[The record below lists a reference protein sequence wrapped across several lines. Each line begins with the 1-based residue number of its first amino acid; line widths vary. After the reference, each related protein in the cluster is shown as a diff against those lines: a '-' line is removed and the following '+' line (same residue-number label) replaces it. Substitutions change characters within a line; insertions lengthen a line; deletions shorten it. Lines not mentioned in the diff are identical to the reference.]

1 MRIAS
6 KAMES
11 QRGEY
16 CQMILTSLFRRGRKA
31 RRGIARGKSMREVDH
46 TAFFHI
52 SAAIK
57 NQKDLASIFAIIG
70 REVLHCLY
78 AHRSG
83 IFLTNGSSA
92 VLKPQFT
99 YAPDPMDGK
108 VGILEEKEIAKRCVH
123 QKRPFLLREPKDF
136 EEFFKYEERDRKITS
151 IMSAPFF
158 VGNRPTGAITI
169 SRIDEK
175 TKFTDKDLQ
184 FFCTFANHVSIA
196 MQTENLSEEMRKA
209 VLFQKNYEKYMD
221 DILNQ
226 LQSLSQEERKRIDEH
241 IGQILSQ
248 VKSKTSPENLTAEI
262 PSAEAGILQLAAEI
276 QAADAA
282 DFAEKAQVEFDSKA
296 LKFAKDLT
304 TLNVFIPTADPKD
317 LGEEF
322 CMRLHLPDGD
332 PLQLTCR
339 VILSNRYGKESQNLR
354 RGMGIKF
361 IDPKPEAQKRLI
373 NYLKS
378 LSPKGLPSEENA
390 PPLVQQLDIQY
401 EGAP

>member
-1 MRIAS
+1 
-6 KAMES
+6 
-11 QRGEY
+11 
-16 CQMILTSLFRRGRKA
+16 MILTSLFHRGRGA
-31 RRGIARGKSMREVDH
+31 RRGIARAKDLRDVDH

-57 NQKDLASIFAIIG
+57 NQKDLASIFALVG
-70 REVLHCLY
+70 REVLHCLF

-92 VLKPQFT
+92 VLKPQFA
-99 YAPDPMDGK
+99 YSPDPMDSK
-108 VGILEEKEIAKRCVH
+108 VGILEEKEIAKRSV
-123 QKRPFLLREPKDF
+123 QEKRPFVLREPKDF
-136 EEFFKYEERDRKITS
+136 EEFFNYEGRDRKISS

-158 VGNRPTGAITI
+158 VRNRAAGAITI

-175 TKFTDKDLQ
+175 AKFTDKDLQ
-184 FFCTFANHVSIA
+184 FLCTFANYVSIA
-196 MQTENLSEEMRKA
+196 MQSENLNEEMRKA

-226 LQSLSQEERKRIDEH
+226 LQSLSQDERKRIDEH

-248 VKSKTSPENLTAEI
+248 VKSKTSPENQPAEI
-262 PSAEAGILQLAAEI
+262 SSTEIGILHLPAEI
-276 QAADAA
+276 QSADAA
-282 DFAEKAQVEFDSKA
+282 HFAEKAQVEFESKA
-296 LKFAKDLT
+296 VKFAKDLT

-322 CMRLHLPDGD
+322 LMKLHLPDGD
-332 PLQLTCR
+332 PVQLTCR
-339 VILSNRYGKESQNLR
+339 VIFSNRYGKESQNLR

-361 IDPKPEAQKRLI
+361 IDPKPEHQRRLI
-373 NYLKS
+373 NYLRS
-378 LSPKGLPSEENA
+378 ISPKGLPSEKDA